1 MGTWISSLLS
11 LIDLSTWWSSSTQ
24 PVQEP
29 AAAAEAANGEESQQN
44 EGEKAAENVEEPVVE
59 PDHGANPA
67 ASNTKGDDESDMWE
81 ETFKSHTDS
90 KPYGLCSIH
99 DSIS

>member
-11 LIDLSTWWSSSTQ
+11 LIDLSTWWSSSTH
-24 PVQEP
+24 PVQEQP
-29 AAAAEAANGEESQQN
+29 PAAEAVNGEENQQN
-44 EGEKAAENVEEPVVE
+44 EGEKAAENVEEPVIE
-59 PDHGANPA
+59 PNPVA
-67 ASNTKGDDESDMWE
+67 PNATGDDESDMWE

-90 KPYGLCSIH
+90 KPYGLCFIN